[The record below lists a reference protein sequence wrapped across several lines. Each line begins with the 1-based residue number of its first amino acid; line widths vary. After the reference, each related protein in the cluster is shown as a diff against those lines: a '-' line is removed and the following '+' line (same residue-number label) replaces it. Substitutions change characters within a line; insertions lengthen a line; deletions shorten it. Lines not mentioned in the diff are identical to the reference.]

1 MKKITGD
8 KKQAAQQRQKN
19 AQQVRKQ
26 QRAQQLAKRRQIDV
40 KASKPKKRMLFKS
53 DMDFTL
59 INVNLSFYYICF
71 NCIRYIF
78 PIV

>member
-1 MKKITGD
+1 MNNIFLTFHYFFFLRSKVKKITGD

-40 KASKPKKRMLFKS
+40 KASKPKKRMLFK
-53 DMDFTL
+53 
-59 INVNLSFYYICF
+59 C
-71 NCIRYIF
+71 
-78 PIV
+78 